1 MAIAGVG
8 AELQRSNMLS
18 SPTFTAIGE
27 INDISGPNMSRNT
40 IDTTALDT
48 EGGYRTFI
56 GGFRDGGELQLEMNF
71 TMDGYDDLKSD
82 FESSDPRDYKIV
94 LPDAGATALS
104 FTGLVTALGLK
115 IPTDDKVTASCT
127 IKISGEVTLST

>member
-56 GGFRDGGELQLEMNF
+56 GGFRDGGELQLEMNHA
-71 TMDGYDDLKSD
+71 TEEDTRVVSEALLGVLQDG
-82 FESSDPRDYKIV
+82 
-94 LPDAGATALS
+94 A
-104 FTGLVTALGLK
+104 
-115 IPTDDKVTASCT
+115 
-127 IKISGEVTLST
+127 

>member
-71 TMDGYDDLKSD
+71 TIDGYDDLKVD

-94 LPDAGATALS
+94 LPDTGSTELA